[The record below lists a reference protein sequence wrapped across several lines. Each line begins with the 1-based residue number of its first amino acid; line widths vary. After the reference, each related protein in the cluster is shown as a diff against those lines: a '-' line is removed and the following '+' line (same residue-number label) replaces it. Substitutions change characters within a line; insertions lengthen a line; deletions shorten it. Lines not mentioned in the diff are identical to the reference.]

1 MTRLVHGVG
10 INDRTY
16 PASIK
21 GKNNK
26 EYDLWTSMLKRCYSE
41 KVHVKQPTYVGCTV
55 SDNFKH
61 YAYFF
66 EWCQTQIG
74 FNASGYTLD
83 KDLIIKGNKIY
94 SEDNCLFLPQSLNKL
109 LTKRQLHRGGLPIG
123 VTKSSNN
130 NYMVRCKIDGS
141 ENYLGVFNTP
151 ELAFNAYKTFK
162 EAHIK
167 EVAEKYKDTI
177 DPRAYKALISYEVHI
192 DD

>member
-1 MTRLVHGVG
+1 MEKLVMGVG
-10 INDRTY
+10 IKDGKY
-16 PASIK
+16 PTRQG
-21 GKNNK
+21 GKNTK
-26 EYDLWTSMLKRCYSE
+26 EYILWKSMLERCYSE
-41 KVHVKQPTYVGCTV
+41 KVHVNHPTYVGCTV

-66 EWCQTQIG
+66 EWCQTQIV

-167 EVAEKYKDTI
+167 EVLKSIKILSTNE
-177 DPRAYKALISYEVHI
+177 LIKH
-192 DD
+192 